1 MRLFTVLRCKLADGY
16 KSGVFCSR
24 GCSFLERG
32 LHGSPR
38 FQDSQ
43 DGRRT
48 VWERYGNRFAPK
60 PEFTTTC
67 AQCAVQ
73 FRSTLARRKFCSSDC
88 ANARQRALNPRAV
101 QSTRECCVCGARFL
115 TTHSKKRT
123 CSVGCSRKHARTKR
137 GSGRATARAKRH
149 GGERHYFNVIKIL
162 ERDGWRCKLCGVR
175 TPRSKRGTYAD
186 DAPEIDHIIPIA
198 EGGDHAEYNVQCLCR
213 RCNAEKGARALGQLG
228 LNFRAEVRDGAA

>member
-115 TTHSKKRT
+115 TTHSEKRT

-137 GSGRATARAKRH
+137 GSCCRRATAGHRS
-149 GGERHYFNVIKIL
+149 I
-162 ERDGWRCKLCGVR
+162 R
-175 TPRSKRGTYAD
+175 TS
-186 DAPEIDHIIPIA
+186 
-198 EGGDHAEYNVQCLCR
+198 
-213 RCNAEKGARALGQLG
+213 GARSTRLRRRPVSRTSAFTTSARWPRRRPTQKGSARRSCSGTSQRG
-228 LNFRAEVRDGAA
+228 RQRVTCGTRGCRW